1 MSSQERLMRI
11 LNAVVGLVLIAVILV
26 DGFQAMVLPRRV
38 TWLWRPS
45 RLFYRVAWTFW
56 SAAARLMPAGKR
68 RANCLSVFGPL
79 SMFGLFTIWVFGLIV
94 GFALLHEAL
103 TTPINGPPGQEGG
116 LFTYFYLSGVTF
128 FTVGYGDVTAA
139 SSVGRLLTVIEAG
152 MGFGFMAVIIG
163 YLPVLYQAFSRR
175 EVGISLL
182 DARAGSPPSAGQ
194 LLLRLARAGAGAAGA
209 KALLTEWE
217 RWAAELLESHLS
229 FPVLSYYRSQH
240 DNQSWLASLTAALDT
255 CALLLAG
262 APAADLYQARMTFAM
277 ARHAAVDLALVFRQP
292 PRLPGPDRLP
302 PESLA
307 RLRETLR
314 DAGLPLQGGAAAD
327 ARLIELRGLYEPFV
341 HALAMFLLI
350 DLPPVNPDQEPVDNW
365 QTSAWMR
372 RAAGIGELPAVDPRD
387 DHAD

>member
-1 MSSQERLMRI
+1 MQI
-11 LNAVVGLVLIAVILV
+11 LNAVAGLVLIGVILV

-38 TWLWRPS
+38 TWLWRPT
-45 RLFYRVAWTFW
+45 RLFYQAAWTFW
-56 SAAARLMPAGKR
+56 AAVARLLPAGKR

-79 SMFGLFTIWVFGLIV
+79 SMFALFIIWVFGLVV

-103 TTPINGPPGQEGG
+103 TTPINGPPGEEGG

-128 FTVGYGDVTAA
+128 FTLGYGDVTAA
-139 SSVGRLLTVIEAG
+139 SAAGRLLTVIEAG

-175 EVGISLL
+175 EIGISLL

-194 LLLRLARAGAGAAGA
+194 LLLRLARTGAGAAGA
-209 KALLTEWE
+209 TAILAEWE

-255 CALLLAG
+255 SALLLAG
-262 APAADLYQARMTFAM
+262 APAADLYQARLTFAM
-277 ARHAAVDLALVFRQP
+277 ARHAAVDLAMVFRQRPRP
-292 PRLPGPDRLP
+292 PAPDRLP
-302 PESLA
+302 PERLA
-307 RLRETLR
+307 RLRDALRNSGLALR
-314 DAGLPLQGGAAAD
+314 DGAAAD
-327 ARLIELRGLYEPFV
+327 ARLTELRGLYEPFV
-341 HALAMFLLI
+341 NALAEFLLF
-350 DLPPVNPDQEPVDNW
+350 DLPSVNPDREPVDNW

>member
-1 MSSQERLMRI
+1 MRI
-11 LNAVVGLVLIAVILV
+11 LDAIIGLVLIALILV

-38 TWLWRPS
+38 TWLWRPT
-45 RLFYRVAWTFW
+45 RLFYRVAWSLW
-56 SAAARLMPAGKR
+56 RAAALLLPAGKR
-68 RANCLSVFGPL
+68 RYNCLSVFGPL
-79 SMFGLFTIWVFGLIV
+79 SMFALFIIWVFGLVV
-94 GFALLHEAL
+94 GFALLHDAL
-103 TTPINGPPGQEGG
+103 TTPINGPPGEQTGF
-116 LFTYFYLSGVTF
+116 FTYFYLSGVTF

-139 SSVGRLLTVIEAG
+139 STVGRLLTVIEAG

-194 LLLRLARAGAGAAGA
+194 LLLRLARGGAGLAGA
-209 KALLTEWE
+209 KALLAEWE

-240 DNQSWLASLTAALDT
+240 DNQSWLASLTAALDV

-277 ARHAAVDLALVFRQP
+277 ARHAAVDLAMVFHQR
-292 PRLPGPDRLP
+292 PRLSGPDRLP

-314 DAGLPLQGGAAAD
+314 DAGLPLQGGAAAE
-327 ARLIELRGLYEPFV
+327 ARLAELRGLYEPFV
-341 HALAMFLLI
+341 HALAVYLLF

-372 RAAGIGELPAVDPRD
+372 RANGIGELPAADPRD
-387 DHAD
+387 DHAV

>member
-1 MSSQERLMRI
+1 MQI
-11 LNAVVGLVLIAVILV
+11 LSAIAGLVLIGVILV

-38 TWLWRPS
+38 TWLWRPT
-45 RLFYRVAWTFW
+45 RLFYRAAWAFW
-56 SAAARLMPAGKR
+56 GAIARLLPAGKR

-79 SMFGLFTIWVFGLIV
+79 SMFALFIIWVFGLVV

-103 TTPINGPPGQEGG
+103 ITPLNGPPGEEGG

-128 FTVGYGDVTAA
+128 FTLGYGDVTAA
-139 SSVGRLLTVIEAG
+139 STAGRLLTVIEAG
-152 MGFGFMAVIIG
+152 MGFGFMAIIIG

-194 LLLRLARAGAGAAGA
+194 LLLRLARTGAGAGGA
-209 KALLTEWE
+209 TAILAEWE

-240 DNQSWLASLTAALDT
+240 DNQSWLGSLTAALDT

-262 APAADLYQARMTFAM
+262 APAADLYQARLTFAM
-277 ARHAAVDLALVFRQP
+277 ARHAAVDLAMAFRQRPRP
-292 PRLPGPDRLP
+292 PAPDRLP
-302 PESLA
+302 PERLA
-307 RLRETLR
+307 RLRDALR
-314 DAGLPLQGGAAAD
+314 DAGLALRDGAAAD
-327 ARLIELRGLYEPFV
+327 ARLTELRGLYEPFV
-341 HALAMFLLI
+341 NALAEFLLI
-350 DLPPVNPDQEPVDNW
+350 DLPSVNPDREPVDNW